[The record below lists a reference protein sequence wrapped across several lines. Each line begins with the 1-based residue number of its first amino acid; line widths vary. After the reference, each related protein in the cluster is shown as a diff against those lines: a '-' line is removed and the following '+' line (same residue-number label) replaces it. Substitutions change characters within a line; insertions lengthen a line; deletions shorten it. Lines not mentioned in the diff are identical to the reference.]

1 MKISIKLKTVGM
13 VLLVGIVLTVAAA
26 TASYRIYADN
36 VDEHYRTIAMNL
48 AKTEAFMLDGEQVKL
63 ITEKTMGIY
72 RESFQTEGQA
82 PDFEQ
87 LTEAEQ
93 ERYYA
98 QFREVENLTAY
109 EDSLLTLRE
118 LENANG
124 VLSVYICY
132 MDKETGRAVYIADGT
147 VGEERRPTGTYV
159 AIEQRNLDLIGQ
171 GIYDLP
177 AYITKRKGGGWL
189 CSASSGIYD
198 KEGRLI
204 ANAYV
209 DISMDVVMQDRRHFL
224 MNLCAVLCT
233 ATVIMMVFLA
243 L

>member
-87 LTEAEQ
+87 LTEA
-93 ERYYA
+93 
-98 QFREVENLTAY
+98 
-109 EDSLLTLRE
+109 
-118 LENANG
+118 
-124 VLSVYICY
+124 
-132 MDKETGRAVYIADGT
+132 
-147 VGEERRPTGTYV
+147 
-159 AIEQRNLDLIGQ
+159 
-171 GIYDLP
+171 
-177 AYITKRKGGGWL
+177 
-189 CSASSGIYD
+189 
-198 KEGRLI
+198 
-204 ANAYV
+204 
-209 DISMDVVMQDRRHFL
+209 
-224 MNLCAVLCT
+224 
-233 ATVIMMVFLA
+233 
-243 L
+243 